1 MKTIQFK
8 TQDQTQWTIFVN
20 QITSIYPSK
29 DDGGT
34 WVYLSCGTKLKTAI
48 NSNTL
53 LKMIN
58 GED

>member
-1 MKTIQFK
+1 MQTIQFK

-20 QITSIYPSK
+20 QITCIYPSNTQ
-29 DDGGT
+29 GT
-34 WVYLSCGTKLKTAI
+34 FLRLSCGKELHTMI

-53 LKMIN
+53 LKMIK

>member
-8 TQDQTQWTIFVN
+8 AGDGNDYTIFTK
-20 QITSIYPSK
+20 QITCIYPSK
-29 DDGGT
+29 NEGGT
-34 WVYLSCGTKLKTAI
+34 WVYLSCGTKLYTAI
-48 NSNTL
+48 NSYTL